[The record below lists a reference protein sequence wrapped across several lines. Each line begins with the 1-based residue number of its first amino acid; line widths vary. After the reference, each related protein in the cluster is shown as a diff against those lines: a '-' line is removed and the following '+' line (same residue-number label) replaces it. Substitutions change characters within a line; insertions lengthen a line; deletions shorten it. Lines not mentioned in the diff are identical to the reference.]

1 METKICSNCKIE
13 KPIDDFLWK
22 NKNKG
27 LKHSRCSEC
36 YKEIR
41 KKNYEKNKDYYL
53 KKNVRLRKNN
63 NEWYKDLK
71 KDKSCIICC
80 ESESV
85 CLDFHHIDGDNKD
98 YLVSQ
103 MQYSTYS
110 KERIL
115 KEMEKC
121 VILCS
126 NCHRKVH
133 ANILTI
139 PS

>member
-1 METKICSNCKIE
+1 METKVCSNCKIE
-13 KPIDDFLWK
+13 KSLDDFLWK
-22 NKNKG
+22 NKSKG
-27 LKHSRCSEC
+27 HKHARCSVC

-41 KKNYEKNKDYYL
+41 KKNYEKNKSYYL
-53 KKNVRLRKNN
+53 KKNVRLKKQNK
-63 NEWYKDLK
+63 EWYVEYK
-71 KDKSCIICC
+71 KNKSCVVCG

-85 CLDFHHIDGDNKD
+85 CLDFHHLNGDDKD
-98 YLVSQ
+98 FLVSK

-110 KERIL
+110 KETIM

-133 ANILTI
+133 ANIIIL
-139 PS
+139 PL